1 MNYNNNNNN
10 NTSNNSAQ
18 DCSCL
23 TSSEL
28 QTSSSHITRSLNNH
42 HIHGKLRDDN
52 NNGNKNVDDRNKIN
66 INTTTNTTS
75 NGATIDNHNTNYS
88 VTNNA
93 DSTTIEEL
101 IPYDYSLSNKSVPLD
116 FCQNPL
122 NSSLD
127 SSTSHGKIW
136 PDNYVCKLD

>member
-18 DCSCL
+18 NCSCL

-28 QTSSSHITRSLNNH
+28 QTSSSHITRPLNNH

-52 NNGNKNVDDRNKIN
+52 NNNKNVDDRNNIN